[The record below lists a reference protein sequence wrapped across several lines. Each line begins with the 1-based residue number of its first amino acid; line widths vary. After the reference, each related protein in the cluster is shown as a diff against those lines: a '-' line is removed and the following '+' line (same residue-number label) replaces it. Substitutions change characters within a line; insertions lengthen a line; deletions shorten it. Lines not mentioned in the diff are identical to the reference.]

1 MRRRRTAS
9 AAAAFLVVLAA
20 CGSPAAPRPPAIT
33 QTAISGLPATPTI
46 AADQSAAT
54 PTAAAGQASQA
65 APDRWIFPGVPAHPL
80 MSQMLPI
87 RVPDTRAGLGGKTL
101 SGQVE
106 LRTVH
111 IFRPD
116 SLSVAEI
123 RQFYRDRLPTLGW
136 QPLADYPNGT
146 LYHRPSADGAN
157 EIGLAVTLIAADER
171 MAVFE
176 ALEFAARGAVEPTA
190 VTHAAAGQWGPE
202 DFEPQGIAASA
213 AGEIYVAF
221 KRSHTVQRLSAD
233 GTPIASWGA
242 KGSGPGEFGGEY
254 TGPSGVAVGPDGS
267 VFVVDPGNG
276 RIQKFAPDGAY
287 LATIGAGQIEADDMF
302 GATGIAVDAAG
313 TIYLADR
320 SQIRLFN
327 SDGSARAAWPL
338 HTQAGRDG
346 TSAEWIA
353 VDAAGAVYVS
363 DHLNNL
369 IQKYAADGSFVAE
382 WGGPGVS
389 PGLFDGPQGL
399 AVAGESLYVVDGH
412 HGRIQVFSLAGE
424 LRGLIG
430 GADGDLPFYGGR
442 GIVMAAGGEILVA
455 NQDASEIVRFV
466 PAERPALASAH
477 PAVSALPLPERGQMT
492 MLPIRPSEQSWAAL
506 STRWLRGEPCAAPC
520 WEGITPGVT
529 TVGEA
534 LDLLKRSPLIDPE
547 SVFVAELTSNAAPF
561 VEHYL
566 SWRWIGNDYAGGQAT
581 FSAVL
586 PLPTPT
592 PRPTPEP
599 TPLTPEPFQFFDI
612 LSEERAI
619 QPDAAMLAQII
630 VSISPDLSN
639 YRANPSAF
647 RLSRLGLFTL
657 DDVIAVYGEPSHVL
671 AVYDRADSS
680 RIKLVFEKYGIVL
693 AASERGPISLSGR
706 LPIDQ
711 IAFSIDPRRIAL
723 ISDPAEYLQPWQGMR
738 DFAFYCKPGDGG
750 EPCP

>member
-1 MRRRRTAS
+1 MRRRRIACS
-9 AAAAFLVVLAA
+9 AAVFLVVLAA
-20 CGSPAAPRPPAIT
+20 CGSPAAPGPPAIT
-33 QTAISGLPATPTI
+33 QTAIASLPATPT
-46 AADQSAAT
+46 AD
-54 PTAAAGQASQA
+54 AGLASQA

-80 MSQMLPI
+80 MSQMLPV
-87 RVPDTRAGLGGKTL
+87 RLPDTQVGLGGKTL
-101 SGQVE
+101 GGQVE

-116 SLSVAEI
+116 SVSVAEI

-157 EIGLAVTLIAADER
+157 EIGLAVTLIAADQR

-176 ALEFAARGAVEPTA
+176 ALEFEAPGAVEPTA

-202 DFEPQGIAASA
+202 DFEPQGIAANA

-221 KRSHTVQRLSAD
+221 QRSYTVQRLAAD
-233 GTPIASWGA
+233 GTAIATWGA
-242 KGSGPGEFGGEY
+242 KGSGPGEFGGDY
-254 TGPSGVAVGPDGS
+254 SGPRGIAVGPDGS

-276 RIQKFAPDGAY
+276 RIQKFAPDGTY
-287 LATIGAGQIEADDMF
+287 LATIRAGQVEADDMF

-320 SQIRLFN
+320 SQIQLFN
-327 SDGSARAAWPL
+327 SDGSARATWPL
-338 HTQAGRDG
+338 HTPAGRDY

-389 PGLFDGPQGL
+389 PGLFDSPQGL
-399 AVAGESLYVVDGH
+399 AVVGESLYVVDGRQ
-412 HGRIQVFSLAGE
+412 GRIQVFSLAGE
-424 LRGLIG
+424 LRSLIG
-430 GADGDLPFYGGR
+430 GADGDLAFYGGR
-442 GIVMAAGGEILVA
+442 GIVVAGGEILVT
-455 NQDASEIVRFV
+455 NEDASDIQRFA
-466 PAERPALASAH
+466 PAARPALASAH
-477 PAVSALPLPERGQMT
+477 PAVSAVPLPERGQMA
-492 MLPIRPSEQSWAAL
+492 MLPIRPSKRSWAEL
-506 STRWLRGEPCAAPC
+506 STRWLRGEPCVAPC

-547 SVFVAELTSNAAPF
+547 SVFVAELVDLKSSH

-566 SWRWIGNDYAGGQAT
+566 SWRWIGNDYAGGEAA

-586 PLPTPT
+586 PLPTP
-592 PRPTPEP
+592 RPTPEP
-599 TPLTPEPFQFFDI
+599 TAADAGPPQFQFSDGLF
-612 LSEERAI
+612 EEKAI
-619 QPDAAMLAQII
+619 DPDASMLAQII
-630 VSISPDLSN
+630 VSIEPDLGN
-639 YRANPSAF
+639 YRANPADF
-647 RLSRLGLFTL
+647 QLSRLELFTL
-657 DDVIAVYGEPSHVL
+657 GDVIAVYGEPSHVL
-671 AVYDRADSS
+671 AVYDRADSN

-693 AASERGPISLSGR
+693 ASSERGPISLNDR

-711 IAFSIDPRRIAL
+711 VSFSIDPRRIAL
-723 ISDPAEYLQPWQGMR
+723 IYDPAEDLQPWQGMR
-738 DFAFYCKPGDGG
+738 DFAFYCKPGDAG
-750 EPCP
+750 ESCP